1 MKKTILLTTFL
12 GLVLLTTQ
20 SSFSPTDTGDL
31 VKDVLHYTNKL
42 RKSKRLA
49 ELKINTELNAIAQK
63 HSENMAK
70 GRVGFGHDG
79 FDKRMKQARK
89 AINGV
94 NTFAEN
100 VAYGARTGKDAVSMW
115 EHSAGH
121 RKNML
126 GNYKYVG
133 IGAAKD
139 RRGVIYYTEVFAN

>member
-1 MKKTILLTTFL
+1 MKKTFLLTTFL
-12 GLVLLTTQ
+12 GLVLLMTQ
-20 SSFSPTDTGDL
+20 SSFSPTDTGDI

-42 RKSKRLA
+42 RKSKRLG
-49 ELKINTELNAIAQK
+49 ELKINVELNAIAQK

-89 AINGV
+89 AISGV

-115 EHSAGH
+115 ENSAGH
-121 RKNML
+121 RKNIL

-139 RRGVIYYTEVFAN
+139 RRGIIYYTEVFAN